1 LSVTWDIWVK
11 NIHKSLGLLF
21 ILGSIVCSASAQT
34 NSDYFKAPEGEA
46 EGVTLDKETEVQTTQ
61 STISNTAVG
70 PDQAP
75 SSLISGLTIEQFE
88 KVLQRNYIGSYL
100 FYKRLSSGQK
110 TEVFA
115 SYQENPNPD
124 SVRNKILQVSKR

>member
-1 LSVTWDIWVK
+1 M
-11 NIHKSLGLLF
+11 HKHLGLLF

-34 NSDYFKAPEGEA
+34 NSDYLKALEGEA
-46 EGVTLDKETEVQTTQ
+46 EGVTLDKGTEAQAAQ
-61 STISNTAVG
+61 SKISNAVAG
-70 PDQAP
+70 PDQVP
-75 SSLISGLTIEQFE
+75 GSLINGLTMEQFE

-110 TEVFA
+110 AKVFA

>member
-1 LSVTWDIWVK
+1 V
-11 NIHKSLGLLF
+11 HKHLGLLF
-21 ILGSIVCSASAQT
+21 VLGSIVCSASAQT
-34 NSDYFKAPEGEA
+34 NSDYLKALEGEA
-46 EGVTLDKETEVQTTQ
+46 EGVTLDKGTEAQAAQ
-61 STISNTAVG
+61 SKISNAVAG
-70 PDQAP
+70 PDQVP
-75 SSLISGLTIEQFE
+75 GSLINGLTMEQFE

-110 TEVFA
+110 AKVFA